1 MRVKLIQIK
10 ITGLG
15 APAMSQKTFVS
26 RDLAANIKGKSR
38 ASRFLAQLSDS

>member
-1 MRVKLIQIK
+1 MRKLKNKIK